1 MYNSVVSSYV
11 ICRDNIMERTI
22 NEFSSSGVSPYVSYR
37 QGGQRC
43 LSLCKKTTA
52 PALCYLCS
60 LFSYVS
66 RAKRH
71 KGEQPLS
78 LINKK
83 AIAKNATA

>member
-1 MYNSVVSSYV
+1 MYTSVVSSYV
-11 ICRDNIMERTI
+11 ICSDNIMERTI

-37 QGGQRC
+37 QGGQPC
-43 LSLCKKTTA
+43 LSLCKKTRRQ
-52 PALCYLCS
+52 P
-60 LFSYVS
+60 YVTYVAYVLMCPE
-66 RAKRH
+66 RY